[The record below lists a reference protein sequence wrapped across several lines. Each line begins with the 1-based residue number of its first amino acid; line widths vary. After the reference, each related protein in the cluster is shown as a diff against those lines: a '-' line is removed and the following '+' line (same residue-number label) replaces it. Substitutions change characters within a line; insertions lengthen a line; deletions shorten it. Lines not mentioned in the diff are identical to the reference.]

1 DAWAVATAPPPQSAI
16 PRVARIRPEAAS
28 GSPTT
33 PITFVLPWH
42 TCAPT
47 PGALRLPG
55 LRHMR
60 NVARIRS
67 KAASRPCV
75 TEVRRRLGRRHGPA
89 TSKRDSIP
97 RVARIRPKAAS
108 GADAT
113 CPPAPPT
120 PSLPRAQRRQL
131 HALGAPI
138 HRNKTGTHIPMEG
151 RVRPIHHTRHHAVLH
166 RIDVHIR
173 HVRSQVTL
181 VADGVLPEPRL
192 PRRLPVVR
200 HASG

>member
-1 DAWAVATAPPPQSAI
+1 G
-16 PRVARIRPEAAS
+16 RRPHP
-28 GSPTT
+28 GPT
-33 PITFVLPWH
+33 PHVLP
-42 TCAPT
+42 P
-47 PGALRLPG
+47 
-55 LRHMR
+55 
-60 NVARIRS
+60 
-67 KAASRPCV
+67 
-75 TEVRRRLGRRHGPA
+75 
-89 TSKRDSIP
+89 
-97 RVARIRPKAAS
+97 
-108 GADAT
+108 
-113 CPPAPPT
+113 PPT

-200 HASG
+200 HTSGESLLDLAPESRVIAAALGHG